1 MRIITRG
8 DFDGLTCSV
17 LLTLAEDVDEILLV
31 RQEEI
36 QEDTVPITKNDI
48 IANLPYH
55 SNCGMWF
62 DHHVN
67 EVSFAHE
74 IRFEGSF
81 KVAPSCSRVIY
92 DYYIGQ
98 IPELGRF
105 EKLVAISDKIDSAQL
120 SEGEIKNPHGWFI
133 IERTLHA
140 FDPSGRLGDFHTY
153 FVNMVNWI
161 QTYSLSSILLSDDV
175 QNRIEH
181 VRGEYSIFV
190 DVLRDYSHSEKNVI
204 ITDSRELK
212 HFPNGN
218 RFLIYT
224 LFPEQN
230 VSISIYNKRGTDNSV
245 IFCGHNIFNRT
256 CKTHIGDLMEKYN
269 GSGRQTAGTCMVPQ
283 DDADRIM
290 REIIDT
296 LIANG

>member
-1 MRIITRG
+1 MRIVTRG

-17 LLTLAEDVDEILLV
+17 LLTLAEDIDEICLA

-36 QEDTVPITKNDI
+36 QECLIPITDDDI

-55 SNCGMWF
+55 SECGMWF

-67 EVSFAHE
+67 EINLAHE
-74 IRFEGSF
+74 LKFAGDF
-81 KVAPSCSRVIY
+81 KVAPSCSRVIF
-92 DYYIGQ
+92 DYYKKDV
-98 IPELGRF
+98 PELERF
-105 EKLVAISDKIDSAQL
+105 EKLVKIADKIDTANL
-120 SEGEIKNPHGWFI
+120 SESDIKNPHGWFI

-140 FDPSGRLGDFHTY
+140 FDPLGRMGDFHTY
-153 FVNMVNWI
+153 FENMVEWI
-161 QTYSLSSILLSDDV
+161 KSYSLSSILLSDDV

-181 VRGEYSIFV
+181 VRGENSIFV
-190 DVLRDYSHSEKNVI
+190 DVLRDYSVTEQNVI

-230 VSISIYNKRGTDNSV
+230 VSVSIYNKRGTDESFV
-245 IFCGHNIFNRT
+245 FCGHNIFNRT
-256 CKTHIGDLMEKYN
+256 CKTHVGNLMEKYG
-269 GSGRQTAGTCMVPQ
+269 GSGRQSAGTCVIPQ
-283 DDADRIM
+283 VDADRIM
-290 REIIDT
+290 REIIDV
-296 LIANG
+296 LIVNG